1 MIDLMSALP
10 GIFNAYF
17 FKKERNTKMIKKTIT
32 YTDYNGN
39 ERTENFYFGL
49 NKAEIM
55 DMELSVTGGMRQ
67 LLQMIIDKQD
77 IPKIIEAFKKIIKM
91 SYGEKS
97 PDGRRFIKSEE
108 LTEAFVQTE
117 AYSELYMELIGDAEA
132 AANFINGIV
141 PADIGSAMAAK
152 RAEEKGNG
160 DANLLHAVEASKE

>member
-1 MIDLMSALP
+1 
-10 GIFNAYF
+10 
-17 FKKERNTKMIKKTIT
+17 MIKKTIT

-117 AYSELYMELIGDAEA
+117 AYSELYMELISDADA

-141 PADIGSAMAAK
+141 PADIGAAMASK
-152 RAEEKGNG
+152 REENKNNG

>member
-1 MIDLMSALP
+1 
-10 GIFNAYF
+10 
-17 FKKERNTKMIKKTIT
+17 MIKKTIT
-32 YTDYNGN
+32 YTDYNGT

-97 PDGRRFIKSEE
+97 PDGRRFIKSAE

-117 AYSELYMELIGDAEA
+117 AYSELYMELISDADA

-152 RAEEKGNG
+152 REENKNNG

>member
-1 MIDLMSALP
+1 
-10 GIFNAYF
+10 
-17 FKKERNTKMIKKTIT
+17 MIKKTIT

-55 DMELSVTGGMRQ
+55 DMELSVVGGMRQ
-67 LLQMIIDKQD
+67 LLQMIIAKQD
-77 IPKIIEAFKKIIKM
+77 IPKIIDAFKKMIRM

-117 AYSELYMELIGDAEA
+117 AYSELYMELLGDADKA
-132 AANFINGIV
+132 AEFINGIM
-141 PADIGSAMAAK
+141 PADVIAAMHAQEAK
-152 RAEEKGNG
+152 NAQTKNEDNG
-160 DANLLHAVEASKE
+160 DANLLTSVSNDNVTPMK